1 MSSPLADRHRGAG
14 ARFAGDAPDAELLTF
29 GDVPAEYAAG
39 AEGCLLLDATG
50 RGLVR
55 VTGDERTEFL
65 HRLTAN
71 AVRGLESGQGSRNLL
86 LTAKGKIVQDFDLR
100 VADEEIWLS
109 TAPGQG
115 EALTTA
121 LDMYLFAEDVTLE
134 DRTGQHAPLEVTGP
148 KAKDVLARAL
158 GSAPPADAHRTVEMQ
173 GDGQS
178 VAVTLVPVAGAAG
191 YRLDAGP
198 EGVAAL
204 WDALVA
210 AGATPGGRVALDC
223 LRVEAGAPEFG
234 IDIDENIYPQE
245 ARAENA
251 FHLEKGCYIGQ
262 EVVAKIDTY
271 GGLNKRLVVVALS
284 HDDPIPR
291 GAELMVPDEE
301 KGLRNVGVVTS
312 WAYSFVRDTGVALAY
327 VKRRNQG
334 VGTRFTVRA
343 PGEGP
348 LLGQAEVVPMPVR
361 AGALPPTG
369 DFEDPVS
376 ATSAS

>member
-1 MSSPLADRHRGAG
+1 MSSPLADRHRAAG
-14 ARFAGDAPDAELLTF
+14 ARFAGDGPDAELLTF

-39 AEGCLLLDATG
+39 AEGCLLLDATR

-55 VTGDERTEFL
+55 VAGGERSEFL

-71 AVRGLESGQGSRNLL
+71 MVRGLEPGHGNRNLL

-100 VADEEIWLS
+100 VDAEEIWLS

-115 EALTTA
+115 EALVTA

-134 DRTGQHAPLEVTGP
+134 DRSEQHAPLELTGP
-148 KAKDVLARAL
+148 GAAEVVAAAC
-158 GSAPPADAHRTVEMQ
+158 GAAPPTELHH
-173 GDGQS
+173 S
-178 VAVTLVPVAGAAG
+178 AVLSCGEHDVQVTRLPVAGSAG

-198 EGVAAL
+198 AGVATL

-210 AGATPGGRVALDC
+210 AGASPGGRVALDC
-223 LRVEAGAPEFG
+223 LRVEAGSPEFG

-245 ARAENA
+245 ARAEHA

-271 GGLNKRLVVVALS
+271 GGLNKRLVVVALD
-284 HDDPIPR
+284 HDDPLPR
-291 GAELMVPDEE
+291 GAELLVPDPE
-301 KGLRNVGVVTS
+301 KGLRSVGVATS

-327 VKRRNQG
+327 VKRRHQG
-334 VGTRFTVRA
+334 AGTRFTVRA
-343 PGEGP
+343 PGDGP
-348 LLGQAEVVPMPVR
+348 ELGHAEVVPMPLR
-361 AGALPPTG
+361 EGALSPTG
-369 DFEDPVS
+369 EFEAPV
-376 ATSAS
+376 A

>member
-1 MSSPLADRHRGAG
+1 MSSPLADRHRAAG
-14 ARFAGDAPDAELLTF
+14 ARFAGDGPDAELLTF

-55 VTGDERTEFL
+55 VSGAERAEFL

-115 EALTTA
+115 EALSTA
-121 LDMYLFAEDVTLE
+121 LDMYLFAEDVVLE
-134 DRTGQHAPLEVTGP
+134 DTSAQHAPLEVTGP
-148 KAKDVLARAL
+148 QATDVLSRAL
-158 GSAPPADAHRTVEMQ
+158 GSAPPGEAHHSAEMQ
-173 GDGQS
+173 CGGQ
-178 VAVTLVPVAGAAG
+178 AVLVTPLPVAGAAG

-198 EGVAAL
+198 DGVAAL

-234 IDIDENIYPQE
+234 VDIDENIYPQE
-245 ARAENA
+245 ARAESA

-271 GGLNKRLVVVALS
+271 GGLNKRLVVVALN
-284 HDDPIPR
+284 HDDPLPR
-291 GAELMVPDEE
+291 GAELMVPDDE

-361 AGALPPTG
+361 QGALPPTG
-369 DFEDPVS
+369 EFEEPVGE
-376 ATSAS
+376 AAS